1 MSPSL
6 LCLSFYMLSL
16 SFTSETLM
24 LFCWKKGVHVI
35 IAVVS
40 VNIRLQQLFHPACI
54 VYTSIPKSPRSTK
67 SPRKRKEAGVSRG
80 PIRHRAFSKH
90 TRSRQFPWMSPGTKE
105 EHHGVRNI
113 PSKINIAILMYKFLR
128 KIQNKDQYKEYIIIK
143 LLMKFF
149 VNDYKSTHTKK
160 DI

>member
-1 MSPSL
+1 
-6 LCLSFYMLSL
+6 
-16 SFTSETLM
+16 
-24 LFCWKKGVHVI
+24 
-35 IAVVS
+35 
-40 VNIRLQQLFHPACI
+40 
-54 VYTSIPKSPRSTK
+54 
-67 SPRKRKEAGVSRG
+67 
-80 PIRHRAFSKH
+80 
-90 TRSRQFPWMSPGTKE
+90 MSPGTKE